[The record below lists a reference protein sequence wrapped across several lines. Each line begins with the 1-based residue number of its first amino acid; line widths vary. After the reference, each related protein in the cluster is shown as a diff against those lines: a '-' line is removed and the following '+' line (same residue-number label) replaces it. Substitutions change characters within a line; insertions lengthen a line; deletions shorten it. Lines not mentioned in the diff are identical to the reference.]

1 MPVPVCHPGAWLGWF
16 AWFGGSRRGSGVG
29 HESWFCQGHPGR
41 LCLRPPG
48 QRASE
53 QLLQGGWPMT
63 LGMGPGGSS
72 LMLPVPAC
80 AMTLIPAWPLLLSPW
95 SSALALQPRVDSACR
110 ALRPGWWPGAWLAEA
125 TFIPGS
131 SGKPPSPS
139 HPPLKQPGRGSGRAV
154 LLGEVTRSRSGRN
167 EAPDPCPLGP
177 RRGFQGGAWG
187 SLEAWPPDGQV
198 QHRAR
203 SPRGR
208 CCPSRTGA
216 PRGWGRACL
225 T

>member
-29 HESWFCQGHPGR
+29 HESWFCHGHPGQ

-53 QLLQGGWPMT
+53 QLLQGGWPVT

-72 LMLPVPAC
+72 LMPPVPAC
-80 AMTLIPAWPLLLSPW
+80 AVTLIPAWPLLLSPW

-131 SGKPPSPS
+131 SGKPPSQPITS
-139 HPPLKQPGRGSGRAV
+139 SIEAAWTWVRESCAPGRGNKEQVREERGPGPLPAGAETQIPGRGVGV
-154 LLGEVTRSRSGRN
+154 L
-167 EAPDPCPLGP
+167 
-177 RRGFQGGAWG
+177 GGMA
-187 SLEAWPPDGQV
+187 S
-198 QHRAR
+198 
-203 SPRGR
+203 
-208 CCPSRTGA
+208 
-216 PRGWGRACL
+216 
-225 T
+225 